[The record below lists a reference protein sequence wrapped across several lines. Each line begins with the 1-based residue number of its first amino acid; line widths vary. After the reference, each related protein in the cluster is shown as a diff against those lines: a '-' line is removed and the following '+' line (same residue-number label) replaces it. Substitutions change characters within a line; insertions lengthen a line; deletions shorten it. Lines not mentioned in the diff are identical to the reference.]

1 MDASSKIKFLLLLFS
16 LLLVIGL
23 NLAIGSV
30 NIPVRE
36 LFEAFFNLSNSD
48 YTYKNIIWE
57 IRLPRIF
64 AAILCGAALS
74 VSGLLMQTFFRN
86 PIAGPYVLGI
96 SSGAGLGAAIWI
108 MGSGYLLSIGLIG
121 SNFIFSSW
129 GLVIM
134 STIGAASILIIL
146 LAISW
151 RIPDLGTLLVVGMMI
166 GSAIGALVMLLQ
178 FFSAKEELQRFV
190 MWSMGDLG
198 ALSWPEIYVFFPV
211 VLISLIAALFL
222 AQNLNVLSIGEENA
236 LSLGVS
242 VKKIKWQ
249 IILITAILSGST
261 TAFCG
266 PIAFIGIAVPHLAR
280 ILFKTNRH
288 QVLLLST
295 ILIGI
300 NLMLFCQLI
309 AVLPF
314 NDKILPINVVC
325 SLIAAPIVIWL
336 VLSLRR

>member
-1 MDASSKIKFLLLLFS
+1 MDLSSKIRLLFLSFLLLLA
-16 LLLVIGL
+16 VGL
-23 NLAIGSV
+23 NLAVGSV
-30 NIPVRE
+30 NIPLKE
-36 LFEAFFNLSNSD
+36 IFEAFFYSNSEEQ
-48 YTYKNIIWE
+48 TFRNIIWE
-57 IRLPRIF
+57 IRLPRII

-96 SSGAGLGAAIWI
+96 SSGAGLGAAVWI
-108 MGSGYLLSIGLIG
+108 MGSGYLLSLGVIG
-121 SNFIFSSW
+121 SNFIFDSW

-134 STIGAASILIIL
+134 STLGAASILLIL
-146 LAISW
+146 LAVSW
-151 RIPDLGTLLVVGMMI
+151 RIPDLGTLLIVGMMI
-166 GSAIGALVMLLQ
+166 GSAIGAIVMLLQ

-198 ALSWPEIYVFFPV
+198 ALSWPEIYVFIPV
-211 VLISLIAALFL
+211 VLLSLISALLL
-222 AQNLNVLSIGEENA
+222 AQSLNVLSIGEENA

-242 VKKIKWQ
+242 VRKIKWQ

-280 ILFKTNRH
+280 MLFKTNRH
-288 QVLLLST
+288 QVLILAT
-295 ILIGI
+295 ILTGI
-300 NLMLFCQLI
+300 NLMLFCQIL

-314 NDKILPINVVC
+314 DDKILPINVIC
-325 SLIAAPIVIWL
+325 SLVGAPIVIWM
-336 VLSLRR
+336 VLSLKR